1 MKLWLTK
8 CHGGR
13 YLLTVFKPTIARIRG
28 TEYFDAFERVGEPIA
43 VRYLCE
49 AGIVSLFKTTLP
61 PLTPT
66 KIEITG
72 SFLADLKEQDEEIS

>member
-1 MKLWLTK
+1 MRLWLTK

-13 YLLTVFKPTIARIRG
+13 YLLTVFRPTIHRIRG
-28 TEYFDAFERVGEPIA
+28 TPHDDAYEIPGEPIA

-49 AGIVSLFKTTLP
+49 PGVKALIGTTLE

-66 KIEITG
+66 RIRLTG
-72 SFLADLKEQDEEIS
+72 ALLQK

>member
-13 YLLTVFKPTIARIRG
+13 YLLTALKPTIARIRG
-28 TEYFDAFERVGEPIA
+28 TEYYDAFEHVGEPIA

-49 AGIVSLFKTTLP
+49 MGVVSLLGITLP
-61 PLTPT
+61 ELTPT
-66 KIEITG
+66 KIELDAKVLPVKL
-72 SFLADLKEQDEEIS
+72 SS